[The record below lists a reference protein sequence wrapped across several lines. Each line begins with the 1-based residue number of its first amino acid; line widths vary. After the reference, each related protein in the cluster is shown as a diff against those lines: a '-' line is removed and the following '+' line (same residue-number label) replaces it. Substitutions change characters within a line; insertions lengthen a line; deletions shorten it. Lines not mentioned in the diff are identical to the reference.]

1 MHSSETLHL
10 PPELTCEPDGDV
22 HFTGHR
28 ISLIHFIKYWREDR
42 TIEKVLVTL
51 PTLNREKVEAA
62 LSYIAAYPVEVGEY
76 VKWEEEGMAANYE
89 AWLKSDRKGPSF
101 AEMKERMRL
110 LRERMAQE
118 QQLQ

>member
-1 MHSSETLHL
+1 MHSAESLHL

-42 TIEKVLVTL
+42 TIEKILVTL

-76 VKWEEEGMAANYE
+76 VKWEEEGMARNYE
-89 AWLKSDRKGPSF
+89 EWKKTFKGITF
-101 AEMKERMRL
+101 AEMKERVRL
-110 LRERMAQE
+110 LRESIAQG
-118 QQLQ
+118 QPQ